1 MPQNV
6 PRNPP
11 QDIPQLG
18 CAPSEFLHGADH
30 VARKLRIVRG
40 IFRVT
45 FHHDRPVKLCWEH
58 HCQESLTLES
68 AAPANSWETVD
79 SDPMPDADELLV
91 MFQRLFHDIKIAFG
105 DVEFV
110 VAQGM
115 VSDVRFLFK
124 LRRSEMEDILDL
136 LGESSRG
143 AVDLLPRL
151 LKNGQPPSPVEARKA
166 RPR

>member
-6 PRNPP
+6 PRNAP
-11 QDIPQLG
+11 QDIPHRD
-18 CAPSEFLHGADH
+18 CAPREFLDGADH
-30 VARKLRIVRG
+30 VARKLRVVRG

-58 HCQESLTLES
+58 HCQESLSLES
-68 AAPANSWETVD
+68 APPANSWETVD
-79 SDPMPDADELLV
+79 GAPMPDADELLAT
-91 MFQRLFHDIKIAFG
+91 FQRLFHGIKIAFG
-105 DVEFV
+105 EVEFV
-110 VAQGM
+110 VAQGI

-124 LRRSEMEDILDL
+124 LRRSEMEDLLEL

-151 LKNGQPPSPVEARKA
+151 LKNGQSPSPVVARNT